1 MGQARLGRMSVD
13 YIRIWEEVTS
23 SKFKGAE
30 ASTEHDRTSIDR
42 LRDLIQDAVQL
53 LRSPNGLS
61 KVQSH
66 RVKVKIRQMMSR
78 LSRERVLAKRVDPS
92 IP

>member
-1 MGQARLGRMSVD
+1 MSVD
-13 YIRIWEEVTS
+13 YTRIWEEVTS
-23 SKFKGAE
+23 SEFKGAE

-42 LRDLIQDAVQL
+42 LRDRIQDAVQL
-53 LRSPNGLS
+53 LRSHGLD
-61 KVQSH
+61 KVQSR
-66 RVKVKIRQMMSR
+66 RVKAKIRQMMTK

>member
-13 YIRIWEEVTS
+13 YTKIWEEVTS
-23 SKFKGAE
+23 SEFKGAE

-53 LRSPNGLS
+53 LRSPNVS
-61 KVQSH
+61 KEQSR

>member
-1 MGQARLGRMSVD
+1 MSVD
-13 YIRIWEEVTS
+13 YTRIWEEVTS
-23 SKFKGAE
+23 SEFKGAE

-53 LRSPNGLS
+53 LRSPNVS
-61 KVQSH
+61 KEQSR

>member
-1 MGQARLGRMSVD
+1 MGQARLGGMSVD
-13 YIRIWEEVTS
+13 YTRIWEEVTS
-23 SKFKGAE
+23 SEFKGAE

-53 LRSPNGLS
+53 LRSPNVS
-61 KVQSH
+61 KEQSR

>member
-1 MGQARLGRMSVD
+1 MSVD
-13 YIRIWEEVTS
+13 NTRIWEEVTS
-23 SKFKGAE
+23 SEFKGAE

-42 LRDLIQDAVQL
+42 LQDRIQDAVQL
-53 LRSPNGLS
+53 LRSPSGLD
-61 KVQSH
+61 KVQSR
-66 RVKVKIRQMMSR
+66 RVKAKIRQMMTK

>member
-13 YIRIWEEVTS
+13 YTKIWEEVTS
-23 SKFKGAE
+23 SEFKGAE
-30 ASTEHDRTSIDR
+30 ASTEHDRTSIDG

-61 KVQSH
+61 KVQSR

>member
-1 MGQARLGRMSVD
+1 MGHARLGRMSVD
-13 YIRIWEEVTS
+13 YTKIWEEVTS
-23 SKFKGAE
+23 SEFKGAE

-53 LRSPNGLS
+53 LRSPNVS
-61 KVQSH
+61 KEQSR

>member
-13 YIRIWEEVTS
+13 YTRIWEEVTS
-23 SKFKGAE
+23 SEFKGAE

-53 LRSPNGLS
+53 LRSPNVS
-61 KVQSH
+61 KEQSR

>member
-1 MGQARLGRMSVD
+1 MSAN
-13 YIRIWEEVTS
+13 YTRIWEEVTS
-23 SKFKGAE
+23 SEFKGAE
-30 ASTEHDRTSIDR
+30 PSTEHNRTSIDR

-61 KVQSH
+61 RIQNRKIKF
-66 RVKVKIRQMMSR
+66 RIRQMMSR
-78 LSRERVLAKRVDPS
+78 LSRERVLAKWVDHT

>member
-1 MGQARLGRMSVD
+1 MSVD
-13 YIRIWEEVTS
+13 YTTIWEEVTS
-23 SKFKGAE
+23 SEFKGAE

-42 LRDLIQDAVQL
+42 LRDRIQDAVQL
-53 LRSPNGLS
+53 LRSHNGLD
-61 KVQSH
+61 KVQSR
-66 RVKVKIRQMMSR
+66 RVKAKLRQMMTK

>member
-1 MGQARLGRMSVD
+1 MSVD
-13 YIRIWEEVTS
+13 YTRIWEEVTS
-23 SKFKGAE
+23 SGFKGAE
-30 ASTEHDRTSIDR
+30 PTTEHDQTSIDR

-61 KVQSH
+61 KVQNR
-66 RVKVKIRQMMSR
+66 RVKFKIRQMMSR
-78 LSRERVLAKRVDPS
+78 LSRELVLAKRVDPS